1 MSLNNVTA
9 NKPVSVTIEHC
20 SKTFADG
27 TKGLMPSSLSVDAG
41 EIVAL
46 LGPSGC
52 GKTTLLR
59 IVAGLEL
66 PDAGGRVIFG
76 GQDVTKQPAERR
88 QIGMVFQHYALF
100 PHMSVHANIGYG
112 LQVRGVDSATRKKIV
127 SELIDLVR
135 LNEHAHKLPA
145 ELSGG
150 QRQRVA
156 LARAVASEPK
166 VLLLDEPLTALDA
179 KLKES
184 LRDELAELL
193 RRLGITAIYV
203 THDQQ
208 EAMAIADRMA
218 VMNRGR
224 IVQIGDAQ
232 TLYQRPQAHFVAQFL
247 GRINTISRSEEE
259 MRAGVFKFGN
269 QKLSVPATLGT
280 TVMIRPENITFT
292 DSQQDGLPALVQ
304 SRTFLGDRIHYR
316 VTLPGQ
322 EPILVDASG
331 TSIWGVGD
339 AVGVRFN
346 VENLLPAM
354 EHET

>member
-1 MSLNNVTA
+1 MSLNNATA
-9 NKPVSVTIEHC
+9 NKPVSVAIENC

-27 TKGLMPSSLSVDAG
+27 TQGLMPSSLSVDAG

-59 IVAGLEL
+59 IVAGLES
-66 PDAGGRVIFG
+66 PDAGGHVIFD
-76 GQDVTKQPAERR
+76 GQVVTKHPAERR

-112 LQVRGVDSATRKKIV
+112 LQVRGVDGATRKKIV
-127 SELIDLVR
+127 SDLIELVR
-135 LNEHAHKLPA
+135 LGEHAHKRPA

-156 LARAVASEPK
+156 LARAVASQPK

-218 VMNRGR
+218 VMNRGK

-247 GRINTISRSEEE
+247 GRINSMTRTEED
-259 MRAGVFKFGN
+259 MLSGVFTFGS
-269 QKLSVPATLGT
+269 KRLSVPAALGR
-280 TVMIRPENITFT
+280 TVMIRPENIFFT
-292 DSQQDGLPALVQ
+292 DSKQDGISGEVQ
-304 SRTFLGDRIHYR
+304 SRTFLGDRIQYR
-316 VTLPGQ
+316 VSLPGY
-322 EPILVDASG
+322 EAVLIDAPG
-331 TSIWGVGD
+331 TSAWRTGD
-339 AVGVRFN
+339 TVGVSFN
-346 VENLLPAM
+346 VENLLPVM
-354 EHET
+354 EDDI

>member
-1 MSLNNVTA
+1 MSLNNATA
-9 NKPVSVTIEHC
+9 NKPVSVAIERC

-76 GQDVTKQPAERR
+76 GQDVTKEPAERR

-112 LQVRGVDSATRKKIV
+112 LQVRGVDTSKRKKIV

-135 LNEHAHKLPA
+135 LGEHAHKRPA

-156 LARAVASEPK
+156 LARAVASQPK

-208 EAMAIADRMA
+208 EAMAIADRLA
-218 VMNRGR
+218 VMNRGK

-232 TLYQRPQAHFVAQFL
+232 SLYQRPQVHFVAEFL
-247 GRINTISRSEEE
+247 GRINTIVRSDEELQ
-259 MRAGVFKFGN
+259 ASIFKFGT
-269 QKLSVPATLGT
+269 KSLSVPAALGK
-280 TVMIRPENITFT
+280 TVMIRPENVRFT
-292 DSQQDGLPALVQ
+292 NPQQNGLIGLVQ
-304 SRTFLGDRIHYR
+304 SRTFLGDRIQYR
-316 VTLPGQ
+316 ISLPGHDA
-322 EPILVDASG
+322 ILVDAPG
-331 TSIWGVGD
+331 TSVWCTGD
-339 AVGVRFN
+339 TVGVSFDVN
-346 VENLLPAM
+346 NLLPVM
-354 EHET
+354 EHDT

>member
-1 MSLNNVTA
+1 MSLNNATA
-9 NKPVSVTIEHC
+9 NKPVSVAIEHC

-59 IVAGLEL
+59 IIAGLEL

-76 GQDVTKQPAERR
+76 GQEVTKQPAERR

-135 LNEHAHKLPA
+135 LGEHAHKLPA

-156 LARAVASEPK
+156 LARAVASQPK

-184 LRDELAELL
+184 LRDELADLL

-218 VMNRGR
+218 VMNRGK

-232 TLYQRPQAHFVAQFL
+232 TLYQRPQVRFVAQFL
-247 GRINTISRSEEE
+247 GRINTVSRSKEE
-259 MRAGVFKFGN
+259 MQASIFRFGN
-269 QKLSVPATLGT
+269 KILPVPAALGA
-280 TVMIRPENITFT
+280 TVMIRPENITLT
-292 DSQQDGLPALVQ
+292 DSQHNGLPGLVQ
-304 SRTFLGDRIHYR
+304 SRTFLGDRIQYR
-316 VTLPGQ
+316 VSLPGH
-322 EPILVDASG
+322 EAILVDAPG
-331 TSIWGVGD
+331 TSAWCIGD
-339 AVGVRFN
+339 AVGVSFN
-346 VENLLPAM
+346 VGNLLPVM
-354 EHET
+354 EHVT